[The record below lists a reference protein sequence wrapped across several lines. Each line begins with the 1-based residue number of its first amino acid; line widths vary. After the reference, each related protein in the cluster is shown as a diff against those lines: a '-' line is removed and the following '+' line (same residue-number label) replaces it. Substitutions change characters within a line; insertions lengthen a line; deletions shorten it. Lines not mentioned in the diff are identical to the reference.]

1 LPAAII
7 GDLRVIFVGL
17 KRASSGGMRLSYALA
32 ATLPLLSLLTT
43 TDEAKACGGCFVSE
57 SESTQVTGHRMVL
70 SISNEQTTLYDQI
83 QYSGDPAEFAWVLP
97 IRGQVDIGLSSDALF
112 SLLEQETSVQ
122 INSPFINCP
131 SGTNTCG
138 DDFASAGGGSSAGE
152 DPGGVEIIAQEV
164 VGPYETVQLSASDP
178 GALNNWLGEHGYNI
192 PPSIEPIIDAYV
204 ADGFD
209 FLALRLAPGK
219 GVSSMK
225 PVRVTTPGGAPVLPL
240 RMVAAGTGEKT
251 AITLWVMA
259 EGRYEPQNFPSF
271 LIESNDLVW
280 DWDQSRSNYADLRA
294 QGLTGNGGLNW
305 LVEAGEEYYGG
316 FYSLL
321 DLASYAPLESGYAD
335 PEGTNAELNA
345 QADIDVLTFGLTN
358 MWINRYSAELPVAG
372 LANDLTLQAS
382 DEQVAVQRYFDV
394 ANAIGTAP
402 VCPAPPPDPC
412 GDSLQD
418 LFTRGTNDQGAGCSF
433 ERSATV
439 PRELPIGLLSLG
451 LAMFVRRRRSR

>member
-1 LPAAII
+1 
-7 GDLRVIFVGL
+7 
-17 KRASSGGMRLSYALA
+17 MRLSYALVA
-32 ATLPLLSLLTT
+32 SLPLLSLLTT
-43 TDEAKACGGCFVSE
+43 TDEADACGGCFVSE

-97 IRGQVDIGLSSDALF
+97 IRGQVEIGLSSDALF
-112 SLLEQETSVQ
+112 SLLEQETSIT
-122 INSPFINCP
+122 INSPFISCP
-131 SGTNTCG
+131 TGSNSCDSASFGSGG
-138 DDFASAGGGSSAGE
+138 SAAGGGSG
-152 DPGGVEIIAQEV
+152 PGGVEIIAQEV

-178 GALNNWLGEHGYNI
+178 AALNNWLDEHGFNI

-209 FLALRLAPGK
+209 FLALRLAPGE

-280 DWDQSRSNYADLRA
+280 DWDQSRSNYSDLRA

-321 DLASYAPLESGYAD
+321 DLASYAPLDSGYAD
-335 PEGTNAELNA
+335 PDGTNTELNA
-345 QADIDVLTFGLTN
+345 QADIDVLTHGLEN

-382 DEQVAVQRYFDV
+382 DDQVAVQRYFDV
-394 ANAIGTAP
+394 ENAIGTEP
-402 VCPAPPPDPC
+402 TCPTPPPDPC
-412 GDSLQD
+412 GDDDGSGSGDSLHD
-418 LFTRGTNDQGAGCSF
+418 LFTRGNRNSSGCSF
-433 ERSATV
+433 DRSTSV
-439 PRELPIGLLSLG
+439 PRELPIGILSLG
-451 LAMFVRRRRSR
+451 LALFARRRRRS